1 MRILAIDYGE
11 RRTGLAVSD
20 PLGITAQGL
29 PTIETKDSAGIPARV
44 AEIIAEVGAE
54 QVIIGLPLNMNGTES
69 DQTAAVRTFAAE
81 VETLV
86 DIPVIFRD
94 ERLTS
99 VQAHRVMRE
108 MGTKTRGNKHVVDR
122 ISATLILQDY
132 LTTIS

>member
-29 PTIETKDSAGIPARV
+29 PTIEAKATADIPARV
-44 AEIIAEVGAE
+44 AEIIMETGAE
-54 QVIIGLPLNMNGTES
+54 RIVIGLPLNMNGTES
-69 DQTAAVRTFAAE
+69 DQTAAVRAFAAE
-81 VETLV
+81 IETRV

-108 MGTKTRGNKHVVDR
+108 LGTKTRGNKHVVDR

-132 LTTIS
+132 LAAIS